1 MSSLQNS
8 LLIVGGLTLVGVVL
22 YNLWTAR
29 QNSPRQAAPE
39 SSGSG
44 LDSSLNSSLA
54 DRKDP
59 QDPSFLDDALD
70 ILPVPEK
77 KPPLDALIDVIAA
90 IEVDVQVSGDAALAA
105 LPATRRVGTKPFA
118 VEGLNDTT
126 GEWEMPVAGRRYHLF
141 QAGVQLANRV
151 GALNEIEFSEF
162 VIKAQA
168 FADSIG
174 GSPEFPDMLEEVAR
188 ARELD
193 QFASA
198 HDAQLSFTLCATSA
212 AWSPGYIHQ
221 HAARWGF
228 VAGVIPGRMVL
239 AAAVQG
245 LPPILSLSFDTQ
257 AAMADDP
264 ALSAIREFT
273 LSLDVPQV
281 PREEQAFARL
291 REAARI
297 LGKEMDGVITDG
309 AGHALNESDLNAI
322 ALDLEQLY
330 DALDQRELS
339 AGSPQARRLFS

>member
-22 YNLWTAR
+22 YNIWTAR
-29 QNSPRQAAPE
+29 QNSPKQAAPE
-39 SSGSG
+39 TTGTG
-44 LDSSLNSSLA
+44 LDPALDTA
-54 DRKDP
+54 TAERQGPKDP
-59 QDPSFLDDALD
+59 SYLDDVID
-70 ILPVPEK
+70 ILPTPEK

-90 IEVDVQVSGDAALAA
+90 VEVDVQVSGDAALAA
-105 LPATRRVGTKPFA
+105 LPTTRRVGTKPFA

-126 GEWEMPVAGRRYHLF
+126 GEWEMPVAGRRYHAF

-151 GALNEIEFSEF
+151 GPLNEIEFSEF

-168 FADSIG
+168 FADSVG
-174 GSPEFPDMLEEVAR
+174 GAPEFPDMLEEVAR

-198 HDAQLSFTLCATSA
+198 HDAQLSFTVCARSA
-212 AWSPGYIHQ
+212 AWSPGYIQQ

-281 PREEQAFARL
+281 PREESAFARL

-309 AGHALNESDLNAI
+309 AGHVLNEPDLNAI

-330 DALDQRELS
+330 DALDERELS

>member
-8 LLIVGGLTLVGVVL
+8 LALVGGLTLVGVVL
-22 YNLWTAR
+22 YNFWTAR
-29 QNSPRQAAPE
+29 QNAPRQADPGTTSHNLTGTAVDGDAAL
-39 SSGSG
+39 SG
-44 LDSSLNSSLA
+44 
-54 DRKDP
+54 P
-59 QDPSFLDDALD
+59 QDPTFLQDALD
-70 ILPVPEK
+70 VLPVLEK
-77 KPPLDALIDVIAA
+77 KPPLDALIDVIAP
-90 IEVDVQVSGDAALAA
+90 IEVDAVVSGDAALAA

-118 VEGLNDTT
+118 VEGLSDIN
-126 GEWEMPVAGRRYHLF
+126 GEWEMPVAGRRYHSF

-151 GALNEIEFSEF
+151 GPLNEIEFSEF

-168 FADSIG
+168 FADAING
-174 GSPEFPDMLEEVAR
+174 APEFPDMLEEVAR

-193 QFASA
+193 QFASE
-198 HDAQLSFTLCATSA
+198 HDAQLSFTICATAA
-212 AWSPGYIHQ
+212 AWSPGYIQQ

-239 AAAVQG
+239 AAPLQG
-245 LPPILSLSFDTQ
+245 LPPILSLAFDSQ

-264 ALSAIREFT
+264 ALSAIRDFT

-281 PREEQAFARL
+281 PREEHAFARL

-297 LGKEMDGVITDG
+297 LGEEMDGIITDG
-309 AGHALNESDLNAI
+309 AGHALTDADLNAI
-322 ALDLEQLY
+322 AADLEQLY

>member
-8 LLIVGGLTLVGVVL
+8 LALVGGLTLIGVVL

-29 QNSPRQAAPE
+29 QNAPRQAAPE
-39 SSGSG
+39 TSGTG
-44 LDSSLNSSLA
+44 TDPVLHDSEA
-54 DRKDP
+54 EAKGP
-59 QDPSFLDDALD
+59 QDPTFLEDAID
-70 ILPVPEK
+70 ILHVPEK
-77 KPPLDALIDVIAA
+77 KPPLDALIDVIAS
-90 IEVDVQVSGDAALAA
+90 IEVDSQVSGDAALAA
-105 LPATRRVGTKPFA
+105 LPTTRRVGTKPFA

-126 GEWEMPVAGRRYHLF
+126 GEWETPLPGHRYHAF

-151 GALNEIEFSEF
+151 GALNDIEFSEF

-168 FADSIG
+168 FADSVNG
-174 GSPEFPDMLEEVAR
+174 APEFPDMLEEVAR

-193 QFASA
+193 QFASE
-198 HDAQLSFTLCATSA
+198 HDAQLSFTIVATAA
-212 AWSPGYIHQ
+212 AWSPGYIQQ

-239 AAAVQG
+239 AAPVQG
-245 LPPILSLSFDTQ
+245 LPPILSLSFDSQ

-281 PREEQAFARL
+281 LREENAFARL

-297 LGKEMDGVITDG
+297 LGGEMDGLITDG
-309 AGHALNESDLNAI
+309 AGHALSEAELNAI
-322 ALDLEQLY
+322 AADLEHLY
-330 DALDQRELS
+330 DALDRRELS

>member
-8 LLIVGGLTLVGVVL
+8 LALVGGLTLVGVVL
-22 YNLWTAR
+22 YNFWTAR
-29 QNSPRQAAPE
+29 QNARRQAEPDNAAQDP
-39 SSGSG
+39 
-44 LDSSLNSSLA
+44 SLQIREA
-54 DRKDP
+54 DPALRT

-70 ILPVPEK
+70 VLPVPDK
-77 KPPLDALIDVIAA
+77 KPPLDALIDVIAP
-90 IEVDVQVSGDAALAA
+90 IEVDAAVSGDAALAA

-118 VEGLNDTT
+118 VEGLSDIS
-126 GEWEMPVAGRRYHLF
+126 GEWETPVAGRRYHSF

-151 GALNEIEFSEF
+151 GPLNEIEFSEF

-168 FADSIG
+168 FADAING
-174 GSPEFPDMLEEVAR
+174 APEFPDMLEEVAR

-193 QFASA
+193 QFASE
-198 HDAQLSFTLCATSA
+198 HDAQLSFTICATSS
-212 AWSPGYIHQ
+212 AWSPGYIQQ

-239 AAAVQG
+239 AAPVQG
-245 LPPILSLSFDTQ
+245 LPPILSLSFDSQ

-281 PREEQAFARL
+281 PRDEHAFARL

-297 LGKEMDGVITDG
+297 LGQEMDGVITDG
-309 AGHALNESDLNAI
+309 AGHALTDEDLNAI
-322 ALDLEQLY
+322 AADLEQLY

>member
-22 YNLWTAR
+22 YNIWTAR
-29 QNSPRQAAPE
+29 QNSPKQAAPE
-39 SSGSG
+39 TTGTG
-44 LDSSLNSSLA
+44 LDPALDA
-54 DRKDP
+54 ATAERQGPKDP
-59 QDPSFLDDALD
+59 SYLDDVID
-70 ILPVPEK
+70 ILPTPEK

-90 IEVDVQVSGDAALAA
+90 VEVDVQVSGDAALAA
-105 LPATRRVGTKPFA
+105 LPTTRRVGTKPFA

-126 GEWEMPVAGRRYHLF
+126 GEWEMPVAGRRYHAF

-151 GALNEIEFSEF
+151 GPLNEIEFSEF

-168 FADSIG
+168 FADSVG
-174 GSPEFPDMLEEVAR
+174 GAPEFPDMLEEVAR

-198 HDAQLSFTLCATSA
+198 HDAQLSFTVCARSA
-212 AWSPGYIHQ
+212 AWSPGYIQQ

-281 PREEQAFARL
+281 PREESAFARL

-309 AGHALNESDLNAI
+309 AGHVLNEPDLNAI

-330 DALDQRELS
+330 DALDERELS

>member
-29 QNSPRQAAPE
+29 QNAPRQAVPD

-44 LDSSLNSSLA
+44 TDPTLDASVSERA
-54 DRKDP
+54 DSKDAY
-59 QDPSFLDDALD
+59 FLGNEID
-70 ILPVPEK
+70 ILPTPEK
-77 KPPLDALIDVIAA
+77 KPPLDALIDVIAS
-90 IEVDVQVSGDAALAA
+90 IELDSQVSGDAALAA

-126 GEWEMPVAGRRYHLF
+126 GEWETPVAGRRYHAF
-141 QAGVQLANRV
+141 QAGVQLANRI
-151 GALNEIEFSEF
+151 GALNDIEFSEY
-162 VIKAQA
+162 VIKTQA
-168 FADSIG
+168 FADAIG
-174 GSPEFPDMLEEVAR
+174 GAAEFPDMLEEVAR

-193 QFASA
+193 QFASE
-198 HDAQLSFTLCATSA
+198 HDAQLSFTVCATSS

-245 LPPILSLSFDTQ
+245 LPPVLSLSFDTQ

-281 PREEQAFARL
+281 PREERAFARL

-297 LGKEMDGVITDG
+297 LGQEMDGVITDG
-309 AGHALNESDLNAI
+309 AGHALTESDLNAI
-322 ALDLEQLY
+322 AVDLEQLY
-330 DALDQRELS
+330 DALDRRELS